1 MNEENPA
8 APAAAAPPTPPPLPT
23 PPTAGTITLGVKATG
38 RSVTIPEHAA
48 VILLQLLDRISLGGS
63 DLKFSAALAQRALEE
78 AMRVMQAEAAVPA
91 QPPSRQQRRALARAE
106 APKGIR
112 PE

>member
-1 MNEENPA
+1 MSEDNPQ
-8 APAAAAPPTPPPLPT
+8 PPTPT
-23 PPTAGTITLGVKATG
+23 AAIPPTTAGPITLAIQATG
-38 RSVTIPEHAA
+38 RTVTIPEHAA

-63 DLKFSAALAQRALEE
+63 DLKFNVAIAQRALEE
-78 AMRVMQAEAAVPA
+78 AMRIMQAEAAIPPR
-91 QPPSRQQRRALARAE
+91 PPSRQQRRAKARAE